1 MTSIPARPPVIADVA
16 RRAGVSVP
24 TVSRVLTGAARVSDE
39 KRRRVEQAIAEL
51 GYRPS
56 ATARALK
63 LGRART
69 VAVLAG
75 NTSRHGYAVTL
86 EGIEE
91 AARAAGHVVVIGVVE
106 DPEPSTVAAAMDPV
120 LAQPLAGVIV
130 LTFDP
135 PGVAALAAVPAG
147 LPVVAVA
154 GARTPGIAQVVI
166 DEDAGAAELTRH
178 LLAEGHATVHHVS
191 VPPSRR
197 REDGRTRGWRKALR
211 EAGVP
216 IPPVLPATWDP
227 TSGVEIGRELAD
239 RADVTAVFCGNDEIA
254 MGVIRGLAEGGRTVP
269 DDVSVAGFDDH
280 PLARL
285 WTPPLTTVRQDFT
298 ALGQEA
304 FALLARQIEAVYN
317 RVSRPPARLVR
328 HDAPLVVRA
337 STGRPPVVVRHRAV

>member
-1 MTSIPARPPVIADVA
+1 MTSTPARPPVIADVA

-24 TVSRVLTGAARVSDE
+24 TVSRVLTGAARVSEE
-39 KRRRVEQAIAEL
+39 KRRRVELAIAEL

-56 ATARALK
+56 GTARALK
-63 LGRART
+63 LGLART

-91 AARAAGHVVVIGVVE
+91 GARAAGHAVLISVVE
-106 DPEPSTVAAAMDPV
+106 DAEPQTIAAAMEPV
-120 LAQPLAGVIV
+120 LAQPLAGVVV

-135 PGVAALAAVPAG
+135 PGVAALAALPRD

-154 GARTPGIAQVVI
+154 GARATGIAQVVI

-178 LLAEGHATVHHVS
+178 LLSAGHDTVHHVS

-197 REDGRTRGWRKALR
+197 REDGRTRGWRRALR
-211 EAGVP
+211 EAGAP
-216 IPPVLPATWDP
+216 IPPVVAATWDP
-227 TSGVEIGRELAD
+227 SSGVVIGRELAD
-239 RADVTAVFCGNDEIA
+239 RPDVTAVFCGNDEIA
-254 MGVIRGLAEGGRTVP
+254 MGVIRGLAERGRSVP

-285 WTPPLTTVRQDFT
+285 WSPPLTTVCQDFT
-298 ALGQEA
+298 RLGQEA
-304 FALLARQIEAVYN
+304 FALLGRQIDAVQN
-317 RVSRPPARLVR
+317 RAPRPAPRHVR
-328 HDAPLVVRA
+328 HAAPLVVRG
-337 STGRPPVVVRHRAV
+337 STGRRR

>member
-1 MTSIPARPPVIADVA
+1 MTSTPARPPVIADVA

-24 TVSRVLTGAARVSDE
+24 TVSRVLTGNARVSED
-39 KRRRVEQAIAEL
+39 KRHRVERAIAEL

-56 ATARALK
+56 GAARALK

-91 AARAAGHVVVIGVVE
+91 AARAAGLAVLISVVE
-106 DPEPSTVAAAMDPV
+106 DVEPQTIAAAMEPV
-120 LAQPLAGVIV
+120 LAQPLAGVVV

-135 PGVAALAAVPAG
+135 PGVAALSAVPRD
-147 LPVVAVA
+147 LPLVAVA
-154 GARTPGIAQVVI
+154 GARTTGIAQVVI

-197 REDGRTRGWRKALR
+197 REDGRTRGWRRALR
-211 EAGVP
+211 EAGAPV
-216 IPPVLPATWDP
+216 PPVVPATWDP
-227 TSGVEIGRELAD
+227 ASGVAIGRELAD

-254 MGVIRGLAEGGRTVP
+254 MGVIRGLAERGRRVP
-269 DDVSVAGFDDH
+269 GDVSVAGFDDH
-280 PLARL
+280 PLAGL
-285 WTPPLTTVRQDFT
+285 WTPPLTTVRQDF
-298 ALGQEA
+298 ARLGQET
-304 FALLARQIEAVYN
+304 FALLARQIDAVQE
-317 RVSRPPARLVR
+317 RAPRPASRLVR
-328 HDAPLVVRA
+328 HAAPLVVRE
-337 STGRPPVVVRHRAV
+337 STGRAPKR